1 MIVTGIVILFLIA
14 ITAFFAAAETALT
27 ATSRS
32 LMYQLE
38 QEGDKRAA
46 TVNRL
51 LARRE
56 RLISTVLLGNTA
68 INILASALAT
78 SVMIEHFGERGIA
91 YATGI
96 MTVLVLI
103 YGEILPKTFALLHT
117 TSTALRVAGIMSVLV
132 AVVRPLSVVMH
143 GIVGGTLRLLRVS
156 TEIVRSAEQTLAEL
170 RGTIEMQM
178 SDKQIIHEVKH
189 ERAMLRSVL
198 DLADVTVGEI
208 MVHRK
213 KLVTIDADLPIADII
228 EQVAGSPYSRIPLWR
243 EQPDN
248 IVGVIHAKA
257 LLRALESAEGRPEK
271 VDVVALATKPWFI
284 PDTTTLLDQLHA
296 FRAKREH
303 FALVVDEYGALL
315 GAVALEDILEEIVG
329 DIRDEHDVAVAGVRP
344 QTDGSYLIDGAV
356 TLRDL
361 NREFDWGLPDD
372 QATTLAGL
380 ILYEARTI
388 PDTGQRFL
396 FHGFR
401 FEVVRRTRNQ
411 LTLLRV
417 RPAPKGGSETSGT
430 EASGADTAAAP
441 SAAA

>member
-1 MIVTGIVILFLIA
+1 MIVTAIVIVFLIA
-14 ITAFFAAAETALT
+14 LTAFFSAAETALT

-38 QEGDKRAA
+38 QEGDQRAA

-51 LARRE
+51 LTRRE
-56 RLISTVLLGNTA
+56 RLISTVLLGNTL

-78 SVMIEHFGERGIA
+78 SVMIDEFGERGIA

-103 YGEILPKTFALLHT
+103 YGEILPKTFALMHT
-117 TSTALRVAGIMSVLV
+117 TATALRFAGIMSVLV
-132 AVVRPLSVVMH
+132 TIVRPLSVVIH
-143 GIVGGTLRLLRVS
+143 ILVSATLRMLRVS
-156 TEIVRSAEQTLAEL
+156 TEIARTAEQTLAEL

-178 SDKQIIHEVKH
+178 SDKEIIHEVKH

-198 DLADVTVGEI
+198 DLADVTVGEV

-213 KLVTIDADLPIADII
+213 KLLTIDADLPIAEII
-228 EQVAGSPYSRIPLWR
+228 EQVAGSAYSRIPLWR
-243 EQPDN
+243 DQPDN

-257 LLRALESAEGRPEK
+257 LLRALESARGQAEH

-284 PDTTTLLDQLHA
+284 PDSTTLLDQLHA

-315 GAVALEDILEEIVG
+315 GAVTLEDILEEIVG
-329 DIRDEHDVAVAGVRP
+329 DIRDEHDVPVAGVRP

-388 PDTGQRFL
+388 PEAGQRFL
-396 FHGFR
+396 FNGFR

-411 LTLLRV
+411 LSLIRV
-417 RPAPKGGSETSGT
+417 RPPAK
-430 EASGADTAAAP
+430 AGADAAPAP

>member
-1 MIVTGIVILFLIA
+1 MIFTALVVLGLIA
-14 ITAFFAAAETALT
+14 LTAFFSAAETALT

-46 TVNRL
+46 RVNRL

-56 RLISTVLLGNTA
+56 RLISTVLLGNTL

-78 SVMIEHFGERGIA
+78 SAMIDAFGERGIA

-103 YGEILPKTFALLHT
+103 YGEILPKTFALMHT
-117 TSTALRVAGIMSVLV
+117 TATALRFAGIMTVLV
-132 AVVRPLSVVMH
+132 TIVRPLSIVIHVV
-143 GIVGGTLRLLRVS
+143 VSGTLRMLRVS
-156 TEIVRSAEQTLAEL
+156 SEMARTAEQTLTEL

-178 SDKQIIHEVKH
+178 SDKGIIHEVKH

-198 DLADVTVGEI
+198 DLADVTVGEV

-213 KLVTIDADLPIADII
+213 KLITIDADLPIADII

-243 EQPDN
+243 AQPDN
-248 IVGVIHAKA
+248 IAGVIHAKA
-257 LLRALESAEGRPEK
+257 LLRALESADGRPDK
-271 VDVVALATKPWFI
+271 VDVVALAAKPWFV

-296 FRAKREH
+296 FRARREH
-303 FALVVDEYGALL
+303 FSLVVDEYGALL
-315 GAVALEDILEEIVG
+315 GAVTLEDILEEIVG
-329 DIRDEHDVAVAGVRP
+329 DIRDEHDVPVAGVRP
-344 QTDGSYLIDGAV
+344 QTDGSFLIDGAV

-388 PDTGQRFL
+388 PEAGQQFL

-401 FEVVRRTRNQ
+401 FEVVRRSRNQ
-411 LTLLRV
+411 ITLLRV
-417 RPAPKGGSETSGT
+417 LPETK
-430 EASGADTAAAP
+430 AGAD
-441 SAAA
+441 SAAASSAAALVH